1 MSDECGD
8 KKVSIPVIN
17 RPSCDPCCFW
27 VSQGQC
33 FLNTLP
39 EEHVY
44 QIICSSP
51 TARDAI
57 AVCVSSGC
65 CEAPS
70 QRILNFVAKEG
81 TVRPAQDISDDFQSR
96 LNTPYRDNTPY
107 IGPGVFRTPPSGD
120 D

>member
-1 MSDECGD
+1 MSDECGN
-8 KKVSIPVIN
+8 KTCPPPTLQ
-17 RPSCDPCCFW
+17 RPSCPVDCYW

-39 EEHVY
+39 EECVY

-51 TARDAI
+51 IARDAI
-57 AVCVSSGC
+57 GECVSNGC

-70 QRILNFVAKEG
+70 QRILDFVAKNG
-81 TVRPAQDISDDFQSR
+81 TIRDSQDIADDFQR
-96 LNTPYRDNTPY
+96 RVNLPYNDRSPY
-107 IGPGVFRTPPSGD
+107 IGPGVFRDPTKGD